1 MPNFQFIA
9 LAPKSPFGSLE
20 RPAIAIAATRAGHV
34 GVIDPGP
41 IFNPHPD
48 PSSIL
53 TSLHL
58 VKKAA
63 PGGKAGIR
71 LNQNSLQKLLHNSG
85 FETELTS
92 VADLLIIADSESK
105 LDPDFLKS
113 GELKNLRSRGMVVA
127 AEIFSLEEA
136 QHLNSQN
143 VIANIDYIIAR
154 GSEGSGLTGE
164 TSSFILLQ
172 ELVKELSR
180 TRPDPDLI
188 PILIQGGVG
197 RHSVAAIKAA
207 GAAGVILDSQLY
219 LASDSQVSQHM
230 KELIGGMDGSE
241 ISKISMSNGRSFRCL
256 ASRGAG
262 ENKLNDLGKEVDCTA
277 LQELLSN
284 PTREYDLLPLGQDA
298 ALAAGLARD
307 GNTISG
313 IIEILQNSIKNYPK
327 IAASSDALSPGSPL
341 ALSHKTKFPIVQGA
355 MTRVSDN
362 AEFAT
367 AVAENG
373 ALPFLALSLMRE
385 REAASLLASVREKI
399 DLLDKD
405 FSWGV
410 GLLGFLPSQLHQ
422 EQMRVLS
429 RFKPPYAL
437 IAGGRPDQAK
447 ALESLGIKTYLHAP
461 SPLILRSYLESGCR
475 RFVFE
480 GSECGGHVG
489 PRTSFLLWEQMID
502 VLLEYAP
509 TKEENSEFHILFAGG
524 IHDALS
530 AKMVATMAAPLTKK
544 DMKVGVLVGTAYL
557 YTKEAVATGAIVE
570 QFQKK
575 ALDCDQTV
583 LLETGPGHAIRCIK
597 SPYQDE
603 FEKRKEELLDKSKN
617 KGLAKEELELLHLG
631 RLRIAS
637 KGLLRDGG
645 KLRPVKE
652 KEQWSLGMYMIGQL
666 SSMKNRV
673 ITMKELHEDISVH
686 GARMLAEDRAQHGP
700 MLIESGRS
708 GDIVKEPVA
717 IVGMACNLPLSN
729 DVEKF
734 WRNILDRVDA
744 IEEVPASHWSW
755 EKFYD
760 RDRFATDKAISKWGG
775 FIKDIVFNPTVYG
788 IPPRSLASID
798 PIQLLMLEVVRQA
811 MEDAGYSHRHFPREK
826 SSMVLANAGHG
837 PVAARYALRCMLD
850 NELDGFLDEKTKEAI
865 RQAMPEWTEDSLP
878 GNLSNV
884 TAGRVANRFDLGGI
898 NFCVDAAC
906 ASSLA
911 ALYVAVNDLRSGIS
925 DLVIL
930 GSADTHNNPID
941 FLNFSKTHALSESGR
956 CKTFDASA
964 DGIVLGEGIAAL
976 ILKRLS
982 DAERDGN
989 KIYALVRGIGGS
1001 SDGRALSLTAP
1012 RPEGQMSAL
1021 ERAYE
1026 DAGVSAATV
1035 SLVEAHGTGTVAGDR
1050 AEVEALGRI
1059 FTAAGA
1065 DKNSCAIGSVKTN
1078 IGHTKCTA
1086 GLASTIKVAKALFH
1100 KVLPPTIGVVEPN
1113 RACNFDTN
1121 PFYINSQARPW
1132 INKDPLTPR
1141 RAAVSAFGFGG
1152 TNFHAVLEE
1161 YRPVV
1166 PPVNEFASGL
1176 FPAELFVYRAR
1187 TREELAAAVRKSLK
1201 DLDQILTIKKLGLE
1215 SKAVSLDKIRLQEIS
1230 RRAFNRARI
1239 IHDHSENVD
1248 AGTCSLALI
1257 ANNLDDLRR
1266 KLDEFL
1272 NRPPSQESAGK
1283 EKPLKDPRG
1292 IYCSSTVTAKNNKIG
1307 FLFPGQ
1313 GSQRPD
1319 MLLDLSL
1326 YFPEI
1331 RQELEEADAALANCL
1346 DRPLSSFV
1354 YPPPTF
1360 DQDSLV
1366 RNKKELDD
1374 TRVAQP
1380 ALGTL
1385 DMASMRILASFGIK
1399 PDMVAGHSYGEYV
1412 ALWAAG
1418 VLDKK
1423 SLIEISAE
1431 RGQILSTPDQ
1441 EGGMLAVLSSGDT
1454 VVNLVE
1460 EHDGVSI
1467 ANHNSPQQTVIAGSS
1482 ASIESFSTRAQE
1494 LGLVVKSVAVSQ
1506 AFHSPLMQNAGQ
1518 KLADK
1523 LKGIEFSKP
1532 ELPIFSNTTGEA
1544 YAKDLEQIRETL
1556 IEHTTAA
1563 VRFSQQLKNMQAA
1576 GAGVLIEC
1584 GPGAILTAL
1593 VESNFPDREVVALS
1607 LDRPGKDGFVQ
1618 LLTVLAQLWSL
1629 GYPLDLNRLFE
1640 GRCGHGDYSSI
1651 EAQIESRKNSKL
1663 NYRVNSNHL
1672 VDLNSGETIGRTE
1685 NPKPKPKSALSIPL
1699 SEARQTAPSVMP
1711 TNVPNNSVEQVM
1723 LAYQKNLLDA
1733 TNNFIDAQKEVML
1746 AYLKEARAAGTI
1758 KTAKLDPST
1767 WLTSDQK
1774 VREKADEPLPKADES
1789 VTSSTSVT
1797 INAAENQ
1804 TLEIEKLIEQLY
1816 DIVSERTGYPI
1827 EMLDP
1832 TLDLEADLGIDS
1844 IKRIEI
1850 FNSFRKLLPTDFK
1863 FDLESAI
1870 EELAELKTLEAI
1882 SNWIRSLEVEN
1893 LPAQIKPEVS
1903 SHSKEVINALQKLTS
1918 VETAKEEKESAS
1930 TLRRERVILA
1940 ESTSLIKID
1949 GNDGGTM
1956 PQSVLYLY
1964 DDDTALA
1971 DKFVHDFEAALKKR
1985 DARFDQLHTKEVSL
1999 AFKNNRPSWILFAGA
2014 ASNSPLILLELAKEL
2029 KALHLR
2035 EPNYRPT
2042 LIVGTALGGHLLY
2055 PDNGVER
2062 LSLRDI
2068 ANQAALIGMTN
2079 TIALE
2084 LDFLRSFTVDT
2095 GSLSDGEALL
2105 DLGLHAVSKGEYVLD
2120 GARVL
2125 SPLTVPFVTAPGHGI
2140 ENENEPLL
2148 SESSLV
2154 LVTGGARGITAES
2167 TIALAREYRCNF
2179 IILGQS
2185 EMPGPEPALTRGLT
2199 DAKEIKARLIESL
2212 QKGSNR
2218 SAIREVE
2225 SAYRRLL
2232 KDREIRDN
2240 LAKIKKFAASVRYLA
2255 IDVRNEKELSNCIE
2269 SIYELNGNIDG
2280 VIHGAG
2286 IIEDALINDK
2296 SSESFERV
2304 FDTKVQAAITLAD
2317 KLRLDTLKFLCFF
2330 SSVVGRTGNPGQ
2342 IDYVAANQ
2350 ALNKIA
2356 LHLNSSTGAR
2366 VKSIMWGP
2374 WHGGMAPPELES
2386 IFESFGWGMISAE
2399 AGSKA
2404 FLEEI
2409 KEDLSEVILV
2419 GDPASGKTS
2428 AVTVLTSQF
2437 TGPVIQPATILTRT
2451 PLVIKVPVNISNHIY
2466 LEDHKLDSV
2475 PVLPMAVAL
2484 EMILEAATLAFGGR
2498 RVMALSD
2505 FDIPAG
2511 VIFDTDQKNFEV
2523 TIEPL
2528 EPNSAL
2534 AKVESVGARGTR
2546 KLHHKARVEF
2556 TSSIEREMGA
2566 TTLLG
2571 SRIPALFK
2579 EDKLPD
2585 FESDLPGVD
2594 EIYANWLF
2602 HGPRFQGIQQIEKLA
2617 PQGICGRV
2625 KGQDAADCLTLSGG
2639 AQWILDPTLF
2649 DSAMQLGAVWAR
2661 FYSDIT
2667 CLPTGFKKLHL
2678 FETPD
2683 RKDVTVRVY
2692 TVDKT
2697 FDGEVVCDLAVY
2709 NADGKLAL
2717 LVEALAGIGSKSFNR
2732 FAGSA
2737 AISK

>member
-1 MPNFQFIA
+1 MSIFQFIA
-9 LAPKSPFGSLE
+9 LAPTTPFGSLE
-20 RPAIAIAATRAGHV
+20 RPAIAIAASRAGHV

-41 IFNPHPD
+41 LFDTPERADFARIF
-48 PSSIL
+48 
-53 TSLHL
+53 TSLNL
-58 VKKAA
+58 VKTAA
-63 PGGKAGIR
+63 PDGKTGLR
-71 LNQNSLQKLLHNSG
+71 LNLCALKLLLENERY
-85 FETELTS
+85 ETELAS
-92 VADLLIIADSESK
+92 VADLLIVAGTEEKPDLGFLCSSK
-105 LDPDFLKS
+105 LQS
-113 GELKNLRSRGMVVA
+113 LRARGVLIA
-127 AEIFSLEEA
+127 AEVFSLEEVKT
-136 QHLNSQN
+136 LQN
-143 VIANIDYIIAR
+143 ADDGDYIDYIIAR
-154 GSEGSGLTGE
+154 GTESAGLTGE
-164 TSSFILLQ
+164 TSSFIFLQ
-172 ELVKELSR
+172 ELVNELAN
-180 TRPDPDLI
+180 PHNGPGLV
-188 PILIQGGVG
+188 PVLVQGGVG
-197 RHSVAAIKAA
+197 RHSVAAIKAG

-219 LASDSQVSQHM
+219 LASDSQVAQNL
-230 KELIGGMDGSE
+230 KELIGSMDGSE
-241 ISKISMSNGRSFRCL
+241 TRKIWLKNGRSFRCL
-256 ASRGAG
+256 ASRGAA
-262 ENKLNDLGKEVDCTA
+262 EQKLNDLGKEVDFDA
-277 LQELLSN
+277 LQELLVHS
-284 PTREYDLLPLGQDA
+284 TGEYDLLPLGQDA

-307 GNTISG
+307 GNTIAG
-313 IIEILQNSIKNYPK
+313 IIEILQNSIESYPE
-327 IAASSDALSPGSPL
+327 IAAISDALSPDSPL
-341 ALSHKTKFPIVQGA
+341 ALSHGTKFPVVQGA
-355 MTRVSDN
+355 LTRVSDN
-362 AEFAT
+362 AEFAL

-385 REAASLLASVREKI
+385 REASALLTSISEKVN
-399 DLLDKD
+399 LTDKK
-405 FSWGV
+405 FPWGV

-437 IAGGRPDQAK
+437 IAGGRPDQARS
-447 ALESLGIKTYLHAP
+447 LETLGIKTYLHAP

-480 GSECGGHVG
+480 GNECGGHVG

-502 VLLEYAP
+502 VLLEFAP
-509 TKEENSEFHILFAGG
+509 PKEESSDFHILFAGG

-530 AKMVATMAAPLTKK
+530 AKMVATMAAPLSKK
-544 DMKVGVLVGTAYL
+544 GMKVGVLVGTAYL

-597 SPYQDE
+597 SPYQTE

-617 KGLAKEELELLHLG
+617 KGLVKEELELLHLG

-645 KLRPVKE
+645 KLRPVEE

-666 SSMKNRV
+666 SSMRKH
-673 ITMKELHEDISVH
+673 ITTMYELHQNISEE
-686 GARMLAEDRAQHGP
+686 GARLVLADRVQSNP
-700 MLIESGRS
+700 LIEADRS
-708 GDIVKEPVA
+708 NDTLKEPVA

-729 DVEKF
+729 DVEQF
-734 WRNILDRVDA
+734 WRNILDRVNA

-760 RDRFATDKAISKWGG
+760 PDRFATDKAISKWGG

-788 IPPRSLASID
+788 IPPSSLASID

-811 MEDAGYSHRHFPREK
+811 MEDAGYSHRHFPRKK

-865 RQAMPEWTEDSLP
+865 RLAMPDWTEDSLP

-925 DLVIL
+925 DMVIL

-976 ILKRLS
+976 VLKRLS

-989 KIYALVRGIGGS
+989 KIYALVKGVGGS

-1026 DAGVSAATV
+1026 DAGVSPASV

-1065 DKNSCAIGSVKTN
+1065 AKNSCAIGSVKTN

-1086 GLASTIKVAKALFH
+1086 GLASTIKVAKSLFH

-1113 RACNFDTN
+1113 QACNFDKN
-1121 PFYINSQARPW
+1121 PFYINTHSRPW
-1132 INKDPLTPR
+1132 INKDPLNPR

-1161 YRPVV
+1161 YRPVM
-1166 PPVNEFASGL
+1166 PPVNEFASAL

-1187 TREELAAAVRKSLK
+1187 TLEELNTAVRKTQK
-1201 DLDQILTIKKLGLE
+1201 DLEQILAVKELGLE
-1215 SKAVSLDKIRLQEIS
+1215 SKAVSLDKRRLQEVS
-1230 RRAFNRARI
+1230 RRAYNRARI
-1239 IHDHSENVD
+1239 YGQTDSVD
-1248 AGTCSLALI
+1248 GKIYSCALV
-1257 ANNLDDLRR
+1257 ANSLDDLRT
-1266 KLDEFL
+1266 KLNEFL
-1272 NRPPSQESAGK
+1272 NRQQSAK
-1283 EKPLKDPRG
+1283 SLKDPRG
-1292 IYCSSTVTAKNNKIG
+1292 IYFSNTAWVADNKIG

-1326 YFPEI
+1326 HFPEI
-1331 RQELEEADAALANCL
+1331 RQELEEADKALANCL
-1346 DRPLSSFV
+1346 EKPLSTFV

-1360 DQDSLV
+1360 DQKSLAH
-1366 RNKKELDD
+1366 RKHELDD
-1374 TRVAQP
+1374 TRVSQP

-1385 DMASMRILASFGIK
+1385 DMASMKILDSFGIK

-1418 VLDKK
+1418 VLNKDA
-1423 SLIEISAE
+1423 LTEISAE
-1431 RGQILSTPDQ
+1431 RGQILSAPH
-1441 EGGMLAVLSSGDT
+1441 EPGSMLAVFSSGGI
-1454 VVNLVE
+1454 VESLVDD
-1460 EHDGVSI
+1460 HDGVTI
-1467 ANHNSPQQTVIAGSS
+1467 ANHNSPLQTVVAGSS
-1482 ASIESFSTRAQE
+1482 TSIESFSAKAQD

-1506 AFHSPLMQNAGQ
+1506 AFHSPLMESASQE
-1518 KLADK
+1518 LADK
-1523 LKGIEFSKP
+1523 LRKLEFSKP
-1532 ELPIFSNTTGEA
+1532 KLAIFSNTTGEA
-1544 YAKDLEQIRETL
+1544 YSKDPEQIRETL

-1563 VRFSQQLKNMQAA
+1563 VKFSHQLKNMQAA
-1576 GAGVLIEC
+1576 GAKVIIEC

-1607 LDRPGKDGFVQ
+1607 LEKPGKDGFIQ

-1640 GRCGHGDYSSI
+1640 DRWGHSDYASI
-1651 EAQIESRKNSKL
+1651 EAQIESRKSSKL

-1672 VDLNSGETIGRTE
+1672 IDLNSGKAIGRT
-1685 NPKPKPKSALSIPL
+1685 KKRTTGTL
-1699 SEARQTAPSVMP
+1699 SEKRQTVPKVMP
-1711 TNVPNNSVEQVM
+1711 SSFSDNSVEQVM

-1746 AYLKEARAAGTI
+1746 AYLKEARSSDSPKAA
-1758 KTAKLDPST
+1758 KVDPST
-1767 WLTSDQK
+1767 WLTSSRDFQQEL
-1774 VREKADEPLPKADES
+1774 VEQQLPVTESPTPEP
-1789 VTSSTSVT
+1789 TTG
-1797 INAAENQ
+1797 Q
-1804 TLEIEKLIEQLY
+1804 TLEIEKLIERLY

-1850 FNSFRKLLPTDFK
+1850 FNSFRKLLPSDFK
-1863 FDLESAI
+1863 FELESAI
-1870 EELAELKTLEAI
+1870 EELAELKTLDAI
-1882 SNWIRSLEVEN
+1882 SNWIRNLEID
-1893 LPAQIKPEVS
+1893 QIADLAIS
-1903 SHSKEVINALQKLTS
+1903 SSSRSKEVRNALQKLTS
-1918 VETAKEEKESAS
+1918 IEVDPKQEKAS
-1930 TLRRERVILA
+1930 GNSSLRRERVILA
-1940 ESTSLIKID
+1940 ESTRLLDKE
-1949 GNDGGTM
+1949 NDGSGSM
-1956 PQSVLYLY
+1956 PESVLYIF
-1964 DDDTALA
+1964 DDNTALA
-1971 DKFVHDFEAALKKR
+1971 DGFIDEFETVLKTR
-1985 DARFDQLHTKEVSL
+1985 GVRFDKLHTKQVSL
-1999 AFKNNRPSWILFAGA
+1999 VFDFIERTRPSWILFAGA
-2014 ASNSPLILLELAKEL
+2014 ENNSPHMLLQLTKEL
-2029 KALHLR
+2029 KALHLK
-2035 EPNYRPT
+2035 EPNYHPT
-2042 LIVGTALGGHLLY
+2042 LIVGTALGGDLLY
-2055 PDNGVER
+2055 KKSAYER
-2062 LSLRDI
+2062 PTLRSI
-2068 ANQAALIGMTN
+2068 ANQSALIGMVN

-2084 LDFLRSFTVDT
+2084 LDFIRSFSIDT
-2095 GSLSDGEALL
+2095 GPLSSGSCLF
-2105 DLGLHAVSKGEYVLD
+2105 DLGLAGVSKGEYVLD
-2120 GARVL
+2120 GERVL
-2125 SPLTVPFVTAPGHGI
+2125 SPLTVPHVDESDRPK
-2140 ENENEPLL
+2140 EVEPLL
-2148 SESSLV
+2148 NESSLV

-2179 IILGQS
+2179 LILGQS
-2185 EMPGPEPALTRGLT
+2185 ELPGPEPALTRGLT
-2199 DAKEIKARLIESL
+2199 DAKEIKALLLEAESEAL
-2212 QKGSNR
+2212 NQGTRK

-2225 SAYRRLL
+2225 SAYKRLL

-2240 LAKIKKFAASVRYLA
+2240 LARIKKYAASVRYHA
-2255 IDVRNEKELSNCIE
+2255 VDVRNEKELSSCIE
-2269 SIYELNGNIDG
+2269 SIYEVYGSIDG

-2286 IIEDALINDK
+2286 IIEDALISDK
-2296 SSESFERV
+2296 SVESFERV
-2304 FDTKVQAAITLAD
+2304 FDTKVKAAITLAD
-2317 KLRLDTLKFLCFF
+2317 KLRLDSLKFLCFF

-2356 LHLNSSTGAR
+2356 LHMSASTETR

-2374 WHGGMAPPELES
+2374 WKGGMAPPELERV
-2386 IFESFGWGMISAE
+2386 FESFGWGMIAPE

-2404 FLEEI
+2404 FLNEL
-2409 KEDLSEVILV
+2409 KDDLSEVILV
-2419 GDPASGKTS
+2419 GDPASDKTS

-2451 PLVIKVPVNISNHIY
+2451 PMVLKVPVHITNHVY

-2475 PVLPMAVAL
+2475 PVLPMSVAL

-2511 VIFDTDQKNFEV
+2511 VIFDSDQKNFEV

-2528 EPNSAL
+2528 DLDSAM
-2534 AKVESVGARGTR
+2534 AKVESVGSRGSR
-2546 KLHHKARVEF
+2546 KLHHKTRVEF
-2556 TSSIEREMGA
+2556 KYFHDRTKGA

-2571 SRIPALFK
+2571 SRVPFLLK

-2585 FESDLPGVD
+2585 FESDLLRVD
-2594 EIYANWLF
+2594 NIYTNWLF

-2617 PQGICGRV
+2617 PQGIRGTV
-2625 KGQDAADCLTLSGG
+2625 KGQAPADCLAISGG

-2667 CLPTGFKKLHL
+2667 CLPTGFNKLHL

-2683 RKDVTVRVY
+2683 RNGATVRVY

-2697 FDGEVVCDLAVY
+2697 FDGEVICDLAIY

-2717 LVEALAGIGSKSFNR
+2717 LVESLAGIGSKSFNR

-2737 AISK
+2737 AILK

>member
-1 MPNFQFIA
+1 MQTFQFIA
-9 LAPKSPFGSLE
+9 LAPTTPFGSLE
-20 RPAIAIAATRAGHV
+20 RPAIAIAASRAGHV

-41 IFNPHPD
+41 IYDTPD
-48 PSSIL
+48 RADFARIF
-53 TSLHL
+53 TSLNL
-58 VKKAA
+58 VKTAA
-63 PGGKAGIR
+63 PGGKTGLR
-71 LNQNSLQKLLHNSG
+71 LNLCALKLLLENERY
-85 FETELTS
+85 ETELAS
-92 VADLLIIADSESK
+92 VADLLIVAGTEERPDAGFLSSSK
-105 LDPDFLKS
+105 LQS
-113 GELKNLRSRGMVVA
+113 LRARGVLIA
-127 AEIFSLEEA
+127 AEVFSLEEVKTL
-136 QHLNSQN
+136 QK
-143 VIANIDYIIAR
+143 ANDGDYIDYIIAR
-154 GSEGSGLTGE
+154 GTESAGLTGE

-172 ELVKELSR
+172 ELVNELSA
-180 TRPDPDLI
+180 PDSGGGITPVLV
-188 PILIQGGVG
+188 QGGVG
-197 RHSVAAIKAA
+197 RHSVAAIKAG

-219 LASDSQVSQHM
+219 LASDSQVDQNL

-241 ISKISMSNGRSFRCL
+241 TRKISLKNGRSFRCL

-262 ENKLNDLGKEVDCTA
+262 EQKLNDLGKEVDLDA
-277 LQELLSN
+277 LQEVLVHS
-284 PTREYDLLPLGQDA
+284 TGEYDLLPLGQDA

-307 GNTISG
+307 GNTIAG
-313 IIEILQNSIKNYPK
+313 IIEILQNSIEIYPE
-327 IAASSDALSPGSPL
+327 IAAISDALSPDSPL
-341 ALSHKTKFPIVQGA
+341 ALSHGTKFPIVQGA

-362 AEFAT
+362 AEFAL

-385 REAASLLASVREKI
+385 REAGALLTSISEKI
-399 DLLDKD
+399 NLTDKK
-405 FSWGV
+405 FPWGV

-422 EQMRVLS
+422 EQTRVLS

-447 ALESLGIKTYLHAP
+447 ALETLGIKTYLHAP

-480 GSECGGHVG
+480 GNECGGHVG

-502 VLLEYAP
+502 VLLEFAP
-509 TKEENSEFHILFAGG
+509 TKEESSDFHILFAGG

-530 AKMVATMAAPLTKK
+530 AKMVATMAAPLSKK
-544 DMKVGVLVGTAYL
+544 GMKVGVLVGTAYL

-570 QFQKK
+570 QFQNK

-597 SPYQDE
+597 SPYQSE

-617 KGLAKEELELLHLG
+617 KGLVKEELELLHLG

-645 KLRPVKE
+645 KLRPVEE

-666 SSMKNRV
+666 SSMRKQ
-673 ITMKELHEDISVH
+673 ITTMYDLHQNISEE
-686 GARMLAEDRAQHGP
+686 GARLVQADRVENNP
-700 MLIESGRS
+700 LIEAGRS
-708 GDIVKEPVA
+708 NHTLKEPVA

-729 DVEKF
+729 DVEQF

-760 RDRFATDKAISKWGG
+760 PDRFATDKAISKWGG

-865 RQAMPEWTEDSLP
+865 RQAMPDWTEDSLP

-925 DLVIL
+925 DMVIL

-976 ILKRLS
+976 VLKRLS

-989 KIYALVRGIGGS
+989 KIYALVKGIGGS

-1026 DAGVSAATV
+1026 DAGVSPASV

-1086 GLASTIKVAKALFH
+1086 GLASTIKVAKSLFH
-1100 KVLPPTIGVVEPN
+1100 KVLPPTIGVEKPN
-1113 RACNFDTN
+1113 QACNFDKN
-1121 PFYINSQARPW
+1121 PFYINTHSRPW
-1132 INKDPLTPR
+1132 INKDPLNPR

-1161 YRPVV
+1161 YRPVM
-1166 PPVNEFASGL
+1166 PPVNEFASAL

-1187 TREELAAAVRKSLK
+1187 TLEELNTAVRKTQK
-1201 DLDQILTIKKLGLE
+1201 DLEQILAVKELGLE
-1215 SKAVSLDKIRLQEIS
+1215 SKALSLDKRRLQEVS
-1230 RRAFNRARI
+1230 RRAYNRARI
-1239 IHDHSENVD
+1239 HGQGDSVD
-1248 AGTCSLALI
+1248 GKIYSCALVANSLA
-1257 ANNLDDLRR
+1257 DLRT
-1266 KLDEFL
+1266 KLNEFL
-1272 NRPPSQESAGK
+1272 NRQQSAK
-1283 EKPLKDPRG
+1283 SLQDPRG
-1292 IYCSSTVTAKNNKIG
+1292 IYFSNRAWVADNKIG

-1326 YFPEI
+1326 HFPEI
-1331 RQELEEADAALANCL
+1331 RQELEEADKALANCL
-1346 DRPLSSFV
+1346 EKPLSSFV

-1360 DQDSLV
+1360 DQKSLAQ
-1366 RNKKELDD
+1366 RKHELDD

-1385 DMASMRILASFGIK
+1385 DMASMKILASFGIK

-1418 VLDKK
+1418 ALEKNA
-1423 SLIEISAE
+1423 LIEISAE
-1431 RGQILSTPDQ
+1431 RGQILSAPHEQ
-1441 EGGMLAVLSSGDT
+1441 GGMLAVLSSGGT
-1454 VVNLVE
+1454 VESLVDD
-1460 EHDGVSI
+1460 HDGVTI
-1467 ANHNSPQQTVIAGSS
+1467 ANHNSPLQTVVAGSS
-1482 ASIESFSTRAQE
+1482 TSIESFSAKAQE
-1494 LGLVVKSVAVSQ
+1494 LGLIVKSVAVSQ
-1506 AFHSPLMQNAGQ
+1506 AFHSPLMESASQE
-1518 KLADK
+1518 LADK
-1523 LKGIEFSKP
+1523 LRRLEFSKP
-1532 ELPIFSNTTGEA
+1532 KLPVFSNTTGET
-1544 YAKDLEQIRETL
+1544 YSKDPEQIRETL

-1563 VRFSQQLKNMQAA
+1563 VKFSHQLKNMQAA
-1576 GAGVLIEC
+1576 GAAVFIEC

-1593 VESNFPDREVVALS
+1593 VESNFPDREVIALS
-1607 LDRPGKDGFVQ
+1607 LERPGKDGFIQ

-1640 GRCGHGDYSSI
+1640 GRWGHSDYSSI
-1651 EAQIESRKNSKL
+1651 EAQIESRKISKL
-1663 NYRVNSNHL
+1663 NYSVNSNHL
-1672 VDLNSGETIGRTE
+1672 IDLNSGKTIGRTE
-1685 NPKPKPKSALSIPL
+1685 KKPPAKPNSTLAISL
-1699 SEARQTAPSVMP
+1699 SEARQTAPTLVPSG
-1711 TNVPNNSVEQVM
+1711 VPNNSVEQVM

-1746 AYLKEARAAGTI
+1746 AYLKEARTTSTI
-1758 KTAKLDPST
+1758 KTTKVDPSA
-1767 WLTSDQK
+1767 WLTSSRDTQQLST
-1774 VREKADEPLPKADES
+1774 EPQLAVIES
-1789 VTSSTSVT
+1789 ATPEPTAS
-1797 INAAENQ
+1797 Q
-1804 TLEIEKLIEQLY
+1804 TVEIEKLIEQLY

-1850 FNSFRKLLPTDFK
+1850 FNSFRKLLPSDFK
-1863 FDLESAI
+1863 FELESAI

-1882 SNWIRSLEVEN
+1882 STWIRNLE
-1893 LPAQIKPEVS
+1893 LDQITDLAASTRADSS
-1903 SHSKEVINALQKLTS
+1903 SHSKEVRNALQRLTNIEVDS
-1918 VETAKEEKESAS
+1918 RQEKEPGNSS
-1930 TLRRERVILA
+1930 LRRERVILA
-1940 ESTSLIKID
+1940 ASTRLLDKD
-1949 GNDGGTM
+1949 NDGCGSM
-1956 PQSVLYLY
+1956 PESVLYIY
-1964 DDDTALA
+1964 DDNTALA
-1971 DKFVHDFEAALKKR
+1971 DEFIDDFETVLKER
-1985 DARFDQLHTKEVSL
+1985 GVRFDKLHTKQVSL
-1999 AFKNNRPSWILFAGA
+1999 ALEAKRPSWILFAGA
-2014 ASNSPLILLELAKEL
+2014 ENNSPHVLLQLTKEL

-2035 EPNYRPT
+2035 EPNYLPT
-2042 LIVGTALGGHLLY
+2042 LIIGTALGGDLLY
-2055 PDNGVER
+2055 NESAYER
-2062 LSLRDI
+2062 PTLRSI
-2068 ANQAALIGMTN
+2068 ANQAALIGMVN

-2084 LDFLRSFTVDT
+2084 LDFLRSFSVDT
-2095 GSLSDGEALL
+2095 GSLSSGSALF
-2105 DLGLHAVSKGEYVLD
+2105 DLGLAGVSKGEYVLD
-2120 GARVL
+2120 GKRVL
-2125 SPLTVPFVTAPGHGI
+2125 SPLTVPSLDTGDQSDSPKEV
-2140 ENENEPLL
+2140 EPLL
-2148 SESSLV
+2148 NESSLV

-2179 IILGQS
+2179 LILGQS
-2185 EMPGPEPALTRGLT
+2185 EMPGPEPAMTRGLT
-2199 DAKEIKARLIESL
+2199 DAKEIKALLLEAETL
-2212 QKGSNR
+2212 NQGSKK

-2225 SAYRRLL
+2225 SAYKRLL
-2232 KDREIRDN
+2232 KDREIREN
-2240 LAKIKKFAASVRYLA
+2240 LARIKEYAASVRYHA
-2255 IDVRNEKELSNCIE
+2255 VDVRNEKELSNYIE
-2269 SIYELNGNIDG
+2269 SIYEVNGNIDG

-2286 IIEDALINDK
+2286 IIEDALISDK
-2296 SSESFERV
+2296 SVESFERV
-2304 FDTKVQAAITLAD
+2304 FDTKVKAAITLAD

-2350 ALNKIA
+2350 ALNKLA
-2356 LHLNSSTGAR
+2356 LHMSASTGTR

-2374 WHGGMAPPELES
+2374 WKGGMAPPELERV
-2386 IFESFGWGMISAE
+2386 FESFGWGMITPE
-2399 AGSKA
+2399 AGSRA
-2404 FLEEI
+2404 FLNEL

-2419 GDPASGKTS
+2419 GDPASDKTS

-2451 PLVIKVPVNISNHIY
+2451 PMVLKVPVHITNHVY

-2484 EMILEAATLAFGGR
+2484 EMILEAATLAYGGR
-2498 RVMALSD
+2498 RVMGLSD

-2523 TIEPL
+2523 TIEPQDL
-2528 EPNSAL
+2528 DSAI
-2534 AKVESVGARGTR
+2534 AKVESVGSRGTR

-2556 TSSIEREMGA
+2556 NSSLDRANGA

-2571 SRIPALFK
+2571 SKVPFLLK

-2585 FESDLPGVD
+2585 FESDLPRVD
-2594 EIYANWLF
+2594 DIYSNWLF
-2602 HGPRFQGIQQIEKLA
+2602 HGPRFQGIQQVEKLA
-2617 PQGICGRV
+2617 PQGICGTV
-2625 KGQDAADCLTLSGG
+2625 KGQAPADCLTLSGG

-2667 CLPTGFKKLHL
+2667 CLPTGFNKLHL

-2683 RKDVTVRVY
+2683 RDGVAVRVY

-2697 FDGEVVCDLAVY
+2697 FDGEVICDLAIY

-2717 LVEALAGIGSKSFNR
+2717 LVESLAGIGSKSFNR

-2737 AISK
+2737 AILK

>member
-9 LAPKSPFGSLE
+9 LAPTSPFGLLE
-20 RPAIAIAATRAGHV
+20 RPAIAIAAARAGHV

-41 IFNPHPD
+41 TFSPQPD
-48 PSSIL
+48 PDSIF
-53 TSLHL
+53 TSLNL
-58 VKKAA
+58 IKTAA
-63 PGGKAGIR
+63 SAGKTGIR
-71 LNQNSLQKLLHNSG
+71 LNQHSLQSLLHNSR
-85 FETELTS
+85 FEAELTS
-92 VADLLIIADSESK
+92 VADLLILAGSESN
-105 LDPDFLKS
+105 LDPQFLKS
-113 GELKNLRSRGMVVA
+113 SELRNLRSRGMVIA
-127 AEIFSLEEA
+127 AEVFSLKEA
-136 QHLNSQN
+136 QSLNSQN
-143 VIANIDYIIAR
+143 AIESIDYIIAK
-154 GSEGSGLTGE
+154 GAESSGLTGE

-172 ELVKELSR
+172 ELVNELSGR
-180 TRPDPDLI
+180 STGTDRI
-188 PILIQGGVG
+188 PVLIQGGVG
-197 RHSVAAIKAA
+197 RHSVAAVKAA

-219 LASDSQVSQHM
+219 LASDSQVSQYM

-241 ISKISMSNGRSFRCL
+241 IRKISMSNGRSFRCL

-262 ENKLNDLGKEVDCTA
+262 ETKLN
-277 LQELLSN
+277 
-284 PTREYDLLPLGQDA
+284 DLLPLGQDA

-313 IIEILQNSIKNYPK
+313 IIEILQNSIKNYPE
-327 IAASSDALSPGSPL
+327 IAASTDALSPDSPL

-362 AEFAT
+362 AEFAI
-367 AVAENG
+367 AVAKNG

-385 REAASLLASVREKI
+385 REAATLLASVQEKI
-399 DLLDKD
+399 NLLGED

-447 ALESLGIKTYLHAP
+447 ALEALGIKTYLHAP

-544 DMKVGVLVGTAYL
+544 EMRVGVLVGTAYL
-557 YTKEAVATGAIVE
+557 YTEEAVATGAIVE

-603 FEKRKEELLDKSKN
+603 FEKRKAELLDKSKN
-617 KGLAKEELELLHLG
+617 KGLVKEELELLHLG

-645 KLRPVKE
+645 KLRPVE
-652 KEQWSLGMYMIGQL
+652 ETEQWSLGMYMIGQL
-666 SSMKNRV
+666 SSMKKRV

-686 GARMLAEDRAQHGP
+686 GARMLAADGAEHSS
-700 MLIESGRS
+700 MMIESSGS
-708 GDIVKEPVA
+708 GDIIKEPVA

-729 DVEKF
+729 DVEQF

-811 MEDAGYSHRHFPREK
+811 MEDAGYSHRHFPRDK

-865 RQAMPEWTEDSLP
+865 RQAMPDWTEDSLP

-1113 RACNFDTN
+1113 QACNFDKN

-1132 INKDPLTPR
+1132 VNKDPHTPR

-1161 YRPVV
+1161 YRPVM
-1166 PPVNEFASGL
+1166 PPVNEFASDL
-1176 FPAELFVYRAR
+1176 FPAELFVYRAK
-1187 TREELAAAVRKSLK
+1187 TKEELAAAIRKSLK
-1201 DLDQILTIKKLGLE
+1201 DLDQIQAIKELGLE
-1215 SKAVSLDKIRLQEIS
+1215 SKAVSLDKRRLREIS
-1230 RRAFNRARI
+1230 RRAFNKARI
-1239 IHDHSENVD
+1239 HEHNETFE
-1248 AGTCSLALI
+1248 ARTCSLALI
-1257 ANNLDDLRR
+1257 ATNLDELKT
-1266 KLDEFL
+1266 KLTEFL
-1272 NRPPSQESAGK
+1272 NRPTSPEPADK

-1292 IYCSSTVTAKNNKIG
+1292 IYYSSTAATKNNKIG

-1331 RQELEEADAALANCL
+1331 RQELEEADSALADCL
-1346 DRPLSSFV
+1346 DRPLSSFI

-1360 DQDSLV
+1360 DQNSLV

-1423 SLIEISAE
+1423 SLTEISAE
-1431 RGQILSTPDQ
+1431 RGQILATPDQ

-1454 VVNLVE
+1454 VEELVE
-1460 EHDGVSI
+1460 DHDGVSI
-1467 ANHNSPQQTVIAGSS
+1467 ANHNSPQQTVVAGSS
-1482 ASIESFSTRAQE
+1482 TSIESFSTRAQAM
-1494 LGLVVKSVAVSQ
+1494 GMVVKSVAVSQ

-1518 KLADK
+1518 KLAEK
-1523 LKGIEFSKP
+1523 LKGLEFSKP
-1532 ELPIFSNTTGEA
+1532 ELPIFSNTTGEV
-1544 YAKDLEQIRETL
+1544 YSKDPERIRETL

-1563 VRFSQQLKNMQAA
+1563 VKFSQQLKNMHAA
-1576 GAGVLIEC
+1576 GAGVFIEC

-1593 VESNFPDREVVALS
+1593 VESNFPNREVVALS
-1607 LDRPGKDGFVQ
+1607 LDRPGKDGFIQ

-1640 GRCGHGDYSSI
+1640 GRCGHGEYSSI
-1651 EAQIESRKNSKL
+1651 EAQIESRKSSKL
-1663 NYRVNSNHL
+1663 NYRINSNHL
-1672 VDLNSGETIGRTE
+1672 VDLNSGEKIGRTE
-1685 NPKPKPKSALSIPL
+1685 NPKQKTKSALSIPL
-1699 SEARQTAPSVMP
+1699 SEARQTASAVMQ

-1746 AYLKEARAAGTI
+1746 TYLKETRPEGTI
-1758 KTAKLDPST
+1758 KKAKLDPST
-1767 WLTSDQK
+1767 WLTSGQELRVK
-1774 VREKADEPLPKADES
+1774 TDEPLSNAVESATS
-1789 VTSSTSVT
+1789 VTSITT
-1797 INAAENQ
+1797 NTAENQ
-1804 TLEIEKLIEQLY
+1804 ALEIEKLIEQLY

-1850 FNSFRKLLPTDFK
+1850 FNSFRKLLPTDFN
-1863 FDLESAI
+1863 FELESAI

-1882 SNWIRSLEVEN
+1882 SNWIRNLEVESV
-1893 LPAQIKPEVS
+1893 PVQIQAEVS
-1903 SHSKEVINALQKLTS
+1903 SHSKEVRNALQRLTS
-1918 VETAKEEKESAS
+1918 VETVREEKESAD

-1940 ESTSLIKID
+1940 DSTRLINIES
-1949 GNDGGTM
+1949 NDGGTM
-1956 PQSVLYLY
+1956 PRSVLYLY
-1964 DDDTALA
+1964 DDYTALT
-1971 DKFVHDFEAALKKR
+1971 DKFVHDFEAALEKR
-1985 DARFDQLHTKEVSL
+1985 DARFDKLHTKKVSL
-1999 AFKNNRPSWILFAGA
+1999 ALKNNRPSWILFAGA
-2014 ASNSPLILLELAKEL
+2014 ASNSPLILLELVKEL

-2035 EPNYRPT
+2035 EPDYHPT
-2042 LIVGTALGGHLLY
+2042 LIVGTALGGELLY
-2055 PDNGVER
+2055 NENGGES

-2095 GSLSDGEALL
+2095 GPLSDGEALL
-2105 DLGLHAVSKGEYVLD
+2105 DLGLRAVSKGEYVLD

-2125 SPLTVPFVTAPGHGI
+2125 SPLTVPFVAAPGHKNGNGNKPI
-2140 ENENEPLL
+2140 LN
-2148 SESSLV
+2148 ESSLV

-2199 DAKEIKARLIESL
+2199 EAKEIKARLIETL
-2212 QKGSNR
+2212 QQGSSK

-2225 SAYRRLL
+2225 SAYGRLL

-2240 LAKIKKFAASVRYLA
+2240 LAKIKKYAASVRYLA
-2255 IDVRNEKELSNCIE
+2255 IDVRKEKELSNCIE

-2296 SSESFERV
+2296 SADSFQRV
-2304 FDTKVQAAITLAD
+2304 FDTKVQAALTLAG

-2356 LHLNSSTGAR
+2356 LYLNSTTGAK

-2386 IFESFGWGMISAE
+2386 LFESFGWGMISTE

-2404 FLEEI
+2404 FLEELN
-2409 KEDLSEVILV
+2409 EDLSEVILV
-2419 GDPASGKTS
+2419 GDPASGKSS

-2451 PLVIKVPVNISNHIY
+2451 PLVMKVPVNISNHIY

-2511 VIFDTDQKNFEV
+2511 VIFDTDQKSFEV

-2534 AKVESVGARGTR
+2534 AKVESVGSRGSR

-2556 TSSIEREMGA
+2556 TSSIKRESGA

-2571 SRIPALFK
+2571 SRVPALFK
-2579 EDKLPD
+2579 EDKLAD
-2585 FESDLPGVD
+2585 YESELPGVD

-2602 HGPRFQGIQQIEKLA
+2602 HGPRFQGIERIEKLA

-2625 KGQDAADCLTLSGG
+2625 KGQDPADCLTLSGG

-2683 RKDVTVRVY
+2683 REDVVVRVY

-2697 FDGEVVCDLAVY
+2697 FDGEVICDLAVY

-2717 LVEALAGIGSKSFNR
+2717 LVESLAGIGSKSFNR